1 MKDEK
6 DLSIFII
13 LHQIVHMSKYQEIKK
28 TEALGIK
35 PGQAVILFML
45 GCKGGLSQKQLA
57 QEIGITPPSMTVAL
71 RKMEESGFILRE
83 PDDED
88 QRVIRIR
95 LSEKGRQYVD
105 EIKSILEEMEELLY
119 EGISPEERMLFRRLL
134 IEMRDNLLNH
144 KEFRGMDMHTIMKK
158 TKPPIKH
165 EF

>member
-95 LSEKGRQYVD
+95 LSEKGKQYVD

-119 EGISPEERMLFRRLL
+119 EGISSEERMLFRRLL

>member
-1 MKDEK
+1 MKDQK

-95 LSEKGRQYVD
+95 LSEKGKQYVD
-105 EIKSILEEMEELLY
+105 EITSILEEMEELLY

-134 IEMRDNLLNH
+134 IEMRDNLLSH

>member
-1 MKDEK
+1 MKDQK

-95 LSEKGRQYVD
+95 LSEKGKQYVD
-105 EIKSILEEMEELLY
+105 EITSILEEMEELLY

>member
-1 MKDEK
+1 MKNEK
-6 DLSIFII
+6 DGSVFMI
-13 LHQIVHMSKYQEIKK
+13 LHQIVHMSKYQEMKK
-28 TEALGIK
+28 AEALGLK

-45 GCKGGLSQKQLA
+45 GCNGGISQKELA

-71 RKMEESGFILRE
+71 RKLEEGGFILRE
-83 PDDED
+83 ADEED

-95 LSEKGRQYVD
+95 LSDKGEQYVD
-105 EIKSILEEMEELLY
+105 EIKSILDEMEKLLY

-144 KEFRGMDMHTIMKK
+144 KEFKGMDLHAIMEK

>member
-1 MKDEK
+1 MKDQK

-95 LSEKGRQYVD
+95 LSEKGKQYVD

>member
-95 LSEKGRQYVD
+95 LSEKGKQYVD

>member
-71 RKMEESGFILRE
+71 RKMEESGFIMRE

-95 LSEKGRQYVD
+95 LSEKGKQYVD